1 MKHINGKSINK
12 GVAVGKI
19 FFFNNAKIEIE
30 RKENCNSEEEL
41 QKFNDAKAKA
51 YDQLSALYEKLLSS
65 VGEEEAGIIE
75 VQQMFLE
82 DEDYND
88 AVLNAI
94 NNEKLNAEYAV
105 EQAGETIA
113 NIFLS
118 MDDVY
123 MQGRASDIRD
133 ISTRIYRNILGIED
147 NVDFDEPMIVVA
159 EDLTPSETS
168 AFNKDKILAFVT
180 KLGTDT
186 SHTAILAR
194 NMDIPSIINVDIDVD
209 DSLSNQMAIVDA
221 IDGTMILNPTD
232 EQVAKYTQLQK
243 ELEEEKSKLGELVG
257 KEDVTLDGKK
267 IKLYSNIGRVEDVED
282 VLANDSKGI
291 GLFRS
296 EFLYMGRDNYP
307 TEDEQ
312 FEAYKAVLSKMG
324 DKPVIIRTLD
334 IGADKKADYFNIEE
348 EENPALGYRAI
359 RICLDRP
366 EMFKTQLRALYRA
379 SVYGNLLIMFP
390 MIISVEE
397 IKKCKEIAKEVREEL
412 KAEGIDF
419 KEVSLGI
426 MIETPASVML
436 SDALAKEVDFF
447 SVGTNDLTQYTLA
460 VDRQNKVIA
469 DMFSAKHP
477 AVLTALQMIVDNAHK
492 NGIWAGICGELAS
505 DSTITKEL
513 LKMGYDELSISSA
526 KTLEVRK
533 EIRETD
539 LSK

>member
-1 MKHINGKSINK
+1 MRETSGKSINK
-12 GVAVGKI
+12 GVAIGEI
-19 FFFNNAKIEIE
+19 FFFKPQAFTIE
-30 RKENCNSEEEL
+30 KLENQNPETEL
-41 QKFNDAKAKA
+41 QKYNDAKAKA
-51 YDQLSALYEKLLSS
+51 NEQLAFLYDKLLNS

-75 VQQMFLE
+75 VQQMFIE

-88 AVLNAI
+88 TIIGEI
-94 NNEKLNAEYAV
+94 NNGLNAEYAV
-105 EQAGETIA
+105 KFAGETVA

-118 MDDVY
+118 MDDEY
-123 MQGRASDIRD
+123 MQGRAADIRD
-133 ISTRIYRNILGIED
+133 ISTRICKNILGINDDYE
-147 NVDFDEPMIVVA
+147 FDKPKIVVA
-159 EDLTPSETS
+159 DDLTPSETS

-180 KLGTDT
+180 KLGTQT

-194 NMDIPSIINVDIDVD
+194 NMNIPSIINIDIDID
-209 DSLSNQMAIVDA
+209 DSLEGKRAIVDA
-221 IDGTMILNPTD
+221 INGKFIIDPTQEVIEEFAFKQKTFED
-232 EQVAKYTQLQK
+232 EQG
-243 ELEEEKSKLGELVG
+243 KLKDLFG

-267 IKLYSNIGRVEDVED
+267 IKLYSNIGRVEDVDAVIE
-282 VLANDSKGI
+282 NDSKGI

-296 EFLYMGRDNYP
+296 EFLYMNRDNYP
-307 TEDEQ
+307 TEKEQ
-312 FEAYKAVLSKMG
+312 FDAYKAVLTKMG

-334 IGADKKADYFNIEE
+334 IGADKKADYFDIEE

-359 RICLDRP
+359 RICLTRP

-379 SVYGNLLIMFP
+379 SAFGNLLIMFP

-397 IKKCKEIAKEVREEL
+397 IRQCKVLCAEVRNEL

-426 MIETPASVML
+426 MIETPASVFL

-460 VDRQNKVIA
+460 VDRQNKAIA
-469 DMFSAKHP
+469 DLFNAKND
-477 AVLTALQMIVDNAHK
+477 AMLAALQIIVDNAHK

-505 DSTITKEL
+505 DSEITQTL

-526 KTLEVRK
+526 KTLEVRNQ
-533 EIRETD
+533 IRQTTIN
-539 LSK
+539 